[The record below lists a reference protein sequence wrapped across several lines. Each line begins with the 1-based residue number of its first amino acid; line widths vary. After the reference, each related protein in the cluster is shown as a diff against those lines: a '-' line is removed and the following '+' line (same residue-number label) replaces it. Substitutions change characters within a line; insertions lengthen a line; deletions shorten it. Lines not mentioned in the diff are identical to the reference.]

1 MSCSTLTVSEAA
13 KMLGMSPHQVRTHMK
28 NGTLPIGI
36 VVGSKRKTFVI
47 YREKVEEIIGG

>member
-1 MSCSTLTVSEAA
+1 MNCSTLTVSEAA
-13 KMLGMSPHQVRTHMK
+13 RMLGMSPHQVRTHMK

-47 YREKVEEIIGG
+47 YKEKVEELIGG

>member
-1 MSCSTLTVSEAA
+1 MNCSTLTVSEAA
-13 KMLGMSPHQVRTHMK
+13 QMLGMSPHQVRTHMK

-47 YREKVEEIIGG
+47 YREKVRELIGG